1 MSETIITPPDTQV
14 SPDMRGGVTAGQEIQ
29 DPGTVGTAEL
39 PVDAQVPVE
48 GEQAAPTVE
57 ATEAP
62 VAESVASV
70 LNPGRALARL
80 GARLLTFGERRTTK
94 QVAAEKAGQV
104 RDFTSEKYD
113 NTVAGTKKVATKVGN
128 ATLTAG
134 VLTISTGLEKADKLS
149 TAASELKNKAVSS
162 VEVKKDNFVERMKTR
177 ATEAQDRKSKRIT
190 ARAETKAET
199 AKARVEKVM
208 LKDAHSDNKQFDKTK
223 RAEDR
228 RAEMIAK
235 GEAQIKK
242 YAEQDQRRIERNQ
255 KIGKAAVAA
264 AKTAGKIG
272 LFTGA
277 AIVAVPA
284 VPAYAAYKSAKFTA
298 EKSAKGARRTIEV
311 AGEVGNAVHV
321 AVRNAQNATGE
332 RVNEAMITAQTKRA
346 DRLQD
351 KTDAT
356 WDKINAREAK
366 SKKRRSL

>member
-1 MSETIITPPDTQV
+1 MLNLCYSKQNKKGSNETSETIITPPDTQQV

-29 DPGTVGTAEL
+29 GPDTVGAAEL
-39 PVDAQVPVE
+39 PADAQVLVQE
-48 GEQAAPTVE
+48 EQATPTVE
-57 ATEAP
+57 ASEAP
-62 VAESVASV
+62 VAESIASV
-70 LNPGRALARL
+70 LYPHPALARL
-80 GARLLTFGERRTTK
+80 GAKILKISQRRTAT

-104 RDFTSEKYD
+104 RDFTSEKFD

-162 VEVKKDNFVERMKTR
+162 VEAKKDNFVERMKTR
-177 ATEAQDRKSKRIT
+177 ATEAQDRKSNRIT

-199 AKARVEKVM
+199 ARARVEKVM

-223 RAEDR
+223 RGEDR

-272 LFTGA
+272 LFT
-277 AIVAVPA
+277 
-284 VPAYAAYKSAKFTA
+284 A
-298 EKSAKGARRTIEV
+298 EQSVKGARRTIEV
-311 AGEVGNAVHV
+311 AGDVGNAVHV

-356 WDKINAREAK
+356 WDKIDAREAK